1 MQTDNNSPIGTTEQS
16 RDAEYVATFL
26 TPRPF
31 SDLFRNPHEY
41 AIDPNIEQKI
51 KRVISYG
58 DVYGCTVRSYINNVL
73 SEHFK
78 QYADVILKR
87 L

>member
-1 MQTDNNSPIGTTEQS
+1 MPTDNNNSIPNAERS

-31 SDLFRNPHEY
+31 SDQLQNPHEY

-58 DVYGCTVRSYINNVL
+58 DVYGCTIRSYINNVL
-73 SEHFK
+73 TEHFK
-78 QYADVILKR
+78 RYADVIAKR

>member
-1 MQTDNNSPIGTTEQS
+1 MQTDNNPSITITEQS

-31 SDLFRNPHEY
+31 SDQLRNPHEY
-41 AIDPNIEQKI
+41 AIDPNIEHKI
-51 KRVISYG
+51 KRIISYG

-73 SEHFK
+73 AEHFK
-78 QYADVILKR
+78 QHEDVIKKR